1 MSPQGINIP
10 FALGELL
17 LGVEAFFVRDW
28 VDLQL
33 LAHGPVLLLTSLAW
47 VCPESVRWLLAK
59 ASAAQRGMSLLNSVG
74 VGGFIEQTMN
84 ENHFCC
90 AESQM

>member
-33 LAHGPVLLLTSLAW
+33 LAHGPVLVLTSLAW

-59 ASAAQRGMSLLNSVG
+59 
-74 VGGFIEQTMN
+74 GGAHTDMRNNFIKL
-84 ENHFCC
+84 CR
-90 AESQM
+90 SIY